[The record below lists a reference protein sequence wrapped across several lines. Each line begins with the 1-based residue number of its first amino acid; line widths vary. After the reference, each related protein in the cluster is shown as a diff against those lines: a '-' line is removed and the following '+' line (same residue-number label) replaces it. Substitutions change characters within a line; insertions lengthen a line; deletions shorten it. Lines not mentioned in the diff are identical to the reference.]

1 MSRQREPDFLVLDY
15 VTITQDRRT
24 GLVVAIGGT
33 QQAAEI
39 LQRCGFLDAPGPRGD
54 YHRLPH
60 GLPFEQQ
67 CLKATAASHGLLA
80 AGHSVHLDAAL
91 NVLSSPDGDRL
102 AAQRYLAQLAERA
115 GRATDDREV
124 AEVLTEIAA
133 PAQGLLPL
141 LREVVVRAG
150 FAWAEHL
157 DGVGHATE
165 PADRLMST
173 ADSLS
178 SSSRQIARVRNEA
191 ARTPAQPS
199 PPGPCTGLPKP
210 PSGPATLRPR

>member
-33 QQAAEI
+33 QQAADI

-124 AEVLTEIAA
+124 AEVLTEIA
-133 PAQGLLPL
+133 
-141 LREVVVRAG
+141 
-150 FAWAEHL
+150 
-157 DGVGHATE
+157 
-165 PADRLMST
+165 
-173 ADSLS
+173 
-178 SSSRQIARVRNEA
+178 RVRNQG
-191 ARTPAQPS
+191 ARAPAQPS
-199 PPGPCTGLPKP
+199 QQVSIAGPPKP
-210 PSGPATLRPR
+210 SSPAPHHR